1 MTFKELEYLLKVNDK
16 INISELAKELN
27 VSRQTIHS
35 WKQKNSIPKKYRNNI
50 MHISN
55 RQKDTKAIQID
66 IEIDYKKEFILL
78 GDNINLKDGKL
89 VRNG

>member
-35 WKQKNSIPKKYRNNI
+35 WKQKNSIPKKYR
-50 MHISN
+50 
-55 RQKDTKAIQID
+55 R
-66 IEIDYKKEFILL
+66 
-78 GDNINLKDGKL
+78 G
-89 VRNG
+89 V